1 VEAELH
7 KTPPLILPSYRDH
20 GSTTQKQTDKKEN
33 MRKVVA
39 AINLTIDGF
48 CDHTAGIADEEIHD
62 HYTNLLN
69 HSGVI
74 LYGRTTY
81 QLMQFWQ
88 TLLEKPSGE
97 QSMDDFAK
105 AIDRIPKIVF
115 STTLKDTGW
124 NTAALADEPLKE
136 TVMKLKQQSG
146 GDILIGCR
154 SLIITL
160 ANLNLIDEYQLCIHP
175 VIIGKGLPLFDQI
188 NERTVFKLLKTK
200 IFGAG
205 ATLLYYQRA

>member
-1 VEAELH
+1 
-7 KTPPLILPSYRDH
+7 
-20 GSTTQKQTDKKEN
+20 
-33 MRKVVA
+33 MRKVIA
-39 AINLTIDGF
+39 GINLTIDGF

-69 HSGVI
+69 SSDVT
-74 LYGRTTY
+74 LYGRITY

-88 TLLEKPSGE
+88 TLLANPSGQ

-115 STTLKDTGW
+115 STTLRETGW
-124 NTAALADEPLKE
+124 NTATLANEPLKE
-136 TVMKLKQQSG
+136 TVLKLKQQSG

-154 SLIITL
+154 SLIVAA

-188 NERTVFKLLKTK
+188 KERTVFKLLKTK
-200 IFGAG
+200 SFGSG
-205 ATLLYYQRA
+205 AVLHYYQKA

>member
-1 VEAELH
+1 
-7 KTPPLILPSYRDH
+7 
-20 GSTTQKQTDKKEN
+20 

-62 HYTNLLN
+62 HYTALLN
-69 HSGVI
+69 NSDVI

-81 QLMQFWQ
+81 ELMQFWQ

-105 AIDRIPKIVF
+105 AIDRIPKIIF

-124 NTAALADEPLKE
+124 NTATLADEPLKE
-136 TVMKLKQQSG
+136 TVLKLKQQSG

-154 SLIITL
+154 SLIVAL

>member
-1 VEAELH
+1 
-7 KTPPLILPSYRDH
+7 
-20 GSTTQKQTDKKEN
+20 

-81 QLMQFWQ
+81 ELMQFWQ

-136 TVMKLKQQSG
+136 TVMELKQQSG

-154 SLIITL
+154 SLIVTL

-188 NERTVFKLLKTK
+188 NERTVLKLLKTK